1 MARTVQPPTRNQ
13 RAVNHPVSFNPK
25 HRRLSEISPQLSPG
39 LESERLHPASAH
51 RVPPGGRGR
60 RRPQCAPAPL
70 SRRCLDAALLAL
82 MYFALFATALYA
94 VAIVEAIARHLWA
107 ALSAAPS

>member
-1 MARTVQPPTRNQ
+1 
-13 RAVNHPVSFNPK
+13 
-25 HRRLSEISPQLSPG
+25 
-39 LESERLHPASAH
+39 
-51 RVPPGGRGR
+51 
-60 RRPQCAPAPL
+60 
-70 SRRCLDAALLAL
+70 